1 MILECSVLHSSEV
14 WVKYGLAEDEEWS
27 KFKLEKKQQTIKS
40 LPTEQKYLN
49 TLPVKETKCADL
61 KKLVTKYVPPKHHA
75 FYENIVGNEMVSA
88 ETDESDED

>member
-1 MILECSVLHSSEV
+1 MILEYSVLHSSEV
-14 WVKYGLAEDEEWS
+14 SVKYGLGEDEEWS

-40 LPTEQKYLN
+40 LPTEQKHFN
-49 TLPVKETKCADL
+49 TLPVKETKYADL

-75 FYENIVGNEMVSA
+75 FYENIVGNETVSS